1 MYQNGQGCPWFQAEM
16 RFAKCKSHRLKCA
29 RMYILSVPVG
39 VFCTL
44 FVSTL
49 SHCKFITSFSN
60 LGIALLLY
68 HSKRDLTKKMML
80 ILYTITVW
88 ESLIMDS
95 LSDVKYR
102 MLRMVIGS
110 LGMRVRAKVSQ
121 V

>member
-1 MYQNGQGCPWFQAEM
+1 MTVPAVNLCL
-16 RFAKCKSHRLKCA
+16 RL
-29 RMYILSVPVG
+29 
-39 VFCTL
+39 
-44 FVSTL
+44 VSTPSL
-49 SHCKFITSFSN
+49 CKFITSFSN

-110 LGMRVRAKVSQ
+110 LGMRARAKVSQ